1 MIQLFVIIAY
11 LSLLIAL
18 GYAANRSFRGTA
30 KDYMLASHSIGPVLL
45 LMSLFGTTMTAFALV
60 GSTGRAY
67 TLGVGVFGLL
77 ASASGIVHSL
87 CFFLIGVPIWS
98 FGRRHGYTTQIQFF
112 RDRLQNDT
120 IGVILFPVL
129 VLLVVGYLLLGVVGG
144 GAVVN
149 GVTAG
154 TFSQPGWLVADNL
167 GVPNWLA
174 SATICGVVL
183 TYVFLG
189 GMRGAAWANTFQTA
203 VFMVLGVVTFVVVAN
218 AIGGTDKLWENMR
231 LASESVSEAN
241 ITRAKIPP
249 PIYFSFLFI
258 PLSVGMFPH
267 VFQHWLTARSAATF
281 KLPIVMHPI
290 FILIVW
296 LPCVLIGIWASGP
309 LSGIATGTDENTVL
323 AELVRIHAG
332 PVLGGLLTAGILAAI
347 MSSLDSQ
354 FLCIGTMFTE
364 DILLHYRG
372 TKTYSDQ
379 QTVFFARCFVV
390 VVVLLTFL
398 LSLVLPHAV
407 FDLGLW
413 SFSGFTGLF
422 PLVLAAVYWKRLTA
436 AGAIAS
442 VITTISVWGI
452 LFYRSGF
459 GHDARYGFPEDAIK
473 LPLGGLIPSPWPNGW
488 IIPPML
494 PVVAITL
501 ASAVVLVVVSL
512 ATRPPS
518 DATLGKFFRKS
529 P

>member
-1 MIQLFVIIAY
+1 MIQLAVILTY
-11 LSLLIAL
+11 LLLLVVL

-30 KDYMLASHSIGPVLL
+30 RDYMLASHSIGPFLL

-87 CFFLIGVPIWS
+87 CFFLVGVPIWS
-98 FGRRHGYTTQIQFF
+98 LGRRHGYTTQIQFF
-112 RDRLQNDT
+112 RDRLQNDG
-120 IGVILFPVL
+120 IGVLLFPVL
-129 VLLVVGYLLLGVVGG
+129 VFLVVGYLLLGVVGG

-154 TFSQPGWLVADNL
+154 TFSQAGWLVADNL
-167 GVPNWLA
+167 GVPPWLA

-189 GMRGAAWANTFQTA
+189 GMRGAAWANTFQTV
-203 VFMVLGVVTFVVVAN
+203 VFMALGVLTFFVVAN
-218 AIGGTDKLWENMR
+218 AIGGTDSLLENMR
-231 LASESVSEAN
+231 RATQSVSEAN
-241 ITRAKIPP
+241 LTRAKIPQ
-249 PIYFSFLFI
+249 PIFFSFLFI

-267 VFQHWLTARSAATF
+267 VFQHWLTARSAQAF

-309 LSGIATGTDENTVL
+309 LSGIPAGTNENTVL
-323 AELVRIHAG
+323 AELVRLHAG

-354 FLCIGTMFTE
+354 FLCVGTMFTE

-372 TKTYSDQ
+372 QRTYTDH
-379 QTVFFARCFVV
+379 QTVVFARYFVV
-390 VVVLLTFL
+390 GVVLVTFL
-398 LSLVLPHAV
+398 LSLVLPRAV

-422 PLVLAAVYWKRLTA
+422 PLVLAAIYWKRLTA
-436 AGAIAS
+436 PGAIAS
-442 VITTISVWGI
+442 VVTAIGVWGY
-452 LFYRSGF
+452 LFYRSEF
-459 GHDARYGFPEDAIK
+459 GHNARYGFPESPVE
-473 LPLGGLIPSPWPNGW
+473 LPGGLVIPTL
-488 IIPPML
+488 L

-501 ASAVVLVVVSL
+501 AAAVVLVLVSL
-512 ATRPPS
+512 VTRPP
-518 DATLGKFFRKS
+518 DAKTLAKFF
-529 P
+529 PE

>member
-1 MIQLFVIIAY
+1 MIQLTVIVAY
-11 LSLLIAL
+11 LGLLVLL

-30 KDYMLASHSIGPVLL
+30 SDYLLASHSIGPVLL

-87 CFFLIGVPIWS
+87 CFFLVGVRVWS
-98 FGRRHGYTTQIQFF
+98 LGRRYGYTTQIQFF
-112 RDRLQNDT
+112 RDRLQNDS
-120 IGVILFPVL
+120 IGVLLFPVL
-129 VLLVVGYLLLGVVGG
+129 VSLVVGYLLLGVVGG

-167 GVPNWLA
+167 GVPPWLA
-174 SATICGVVL
+174 SAAICGVVL

-189 GMRGAAWANTFQTA
+189 GMRGAAWANTFQTG
-203 VFMVLGVVTFVVVAN
+203 VFMVLGLLTFVVVAN
-218 AIGGTDKLWENMR
+218 AIGGGDGLFENMR
-231 LASESVSEAN
+231 NASQAVSEAN
-241 ITRAKIPP
+241 LTRAKIPK
-249 PIYFSFLFI
+249 PIFFSFLFI

-281 KLPIVMHPI
+281 KLPIVMHPV

-296 LPCVLIGIWASGP
+296 FPCVLIGIWASSP
-309 LSGIATGTDENTVL
+309 LSGIPAGTDENTVL
-323 AELVRIHAG
+323 AELVRLHAG

-354 FLCIGTMFTE
+354 FLCIGTMFTK
-364 DILLHYRG
+364 DILLHYWGETQFTDR
-372 TKTYSDQ
+372 
-379 QTVFFARCFVV
+379 QTVVFARYFIVAIVV
-390 VVVLLTFL
+390 ATFL
-398 LSLVLPHAV
+398 LSLVLPRAV

-422 PLVLAAVYWKRLTA
+422 PLVLAAIYWKRLTA

-442 VITTISVWGI
+442 VLTTVGCWGY
-452 LFYRSGF
+452 LFYRSEF
-459 GHDARYGFPEDAIK
+459 GSNARYGFPEASIE
-473 LPLGGLIPSPWPNGW
+473 LVAGWSVPPL
-488 IIPPML
+488 L
-494 PVVAITL
+494 PVVSITV

-512 ATRPPS
+512 LTRPPS
-518 DATLGKFFRKS
+518 DQVLAKFFPDDPGMTLR
-529 P
+529 

>member
-1 MIQLFVIIAY
+1 MIQLAVILGY
-11 LSLLIAL
+11 LILLVLL
-18 GYAANRSFRGTA
+18 GYAANRAFRGTA
-30 KDYMLASHSIGPVLL
+30 SDYMLASHSIGPFLL

-77 ASASGIVHSL
+77 ASASGIVHSM

-98 FGRRHGYTTQIQFF
+98 LGRRHGYTTQIQFF
-112 RDRLQNDT
+112 RDRLQNDA
-120 IGVILFPVL
+120 IGVLLFPVL

-154 TFSQPGWLVADNL
+154 TFSQAGWLVADNL
-167 GVPNWLA
+167 GVQPWLA

-189 GMRGAAWANTFQTA
+189 GMRGTAWANAFQTI
-203 VFMVLGVVTFVVVAN
+203 VFMVLGVVTFFVVAN
-218 AIGGTDKLWENMR
+218 AIGGTDNLLENMR
-231 LASESVSEAN
+231 RVSQSVSEAN
-241 ITRAKIPP
+241 LTRAKIPK
-249 PIYFSFLFI
+249 PIFFSFLFI

-267 VFQHWLTARSAATF
+267 VFQHWLTARSAQAF
-281 KLPIVMHPI
+281 KLPIVLHPI

-296 LPCVLIGIWASGP
+296 APCVLIGIWASSP
-309 LSGIATGTDENTVL
+309 LSGISVGTAENTVL
-323 AELVRIHAG
+323 AELVRLHAG

-354 FLCIGTMFTE
+354 FLCVGTMFTK
-364 DILLHYRG
+364 DMLLHYRG
-372 TKTYSDQ
+372 ERHYTDR
-379 QTVFFARCFVV
+379 QTVVLARCFVV
-390 VVVLLTFL
+390 AIVLLTFV
-398 LSLVLPHAV
+398 LSLVLPRSI

-422 PLVLAAVYWKRLTA
+422 PLVLAAIYWKRLTA

-442 VITTISVWGI
+442 VVTTIGTWSL
-452 LFYRSGF
+452 LFYRSEF
-459 GHDARYGFPEDAIK
+459 GQNARYGFPE
-473 LPLGGLIPSPWPNGW
+473 SPWELTAGVV
-488 IIPPML
+488 IPPML

-501 ASAVVLVVVSL
+501 ASAVVLVAVSL
-512 ATRPPS
+512 LTRPPDS
-518 DATLGKFFRKS
+518 ETLAKFF
-529 P
+529 PE